1 LSSDEESAN
10 DEIADDG
17 GFTSAERRQQAHA
30 EATQRVRDEE
40 SMKWAKGVVI
50 GFLAL
55 LVLIVWS
62 RAGDNERGHPNDP
75 TCQYAGRSME
85 CGG

>member
-1 LSSDEESAN
+1 
-10 DEIADDG
+10 
-17 GFTSAERRQQAHA
+17 
-30 EATQRVRDEE
+30 
-40 SMKWAKGVVI
+40 MKWAKGVVI

-62 RAGDNERGHPNDP
+62 RADGNERGHPNDP

-85 CGG
+85 CW